1 MIIKA
6 KHFKD
11 LILVFMA
18 YKALQNHKI
27 YNIYTKLEFKKKCVF
42 LISETFVYKGFQ

>member
-6 KHFKD
+6 KPKD

-27 YNIYTKLEFKKKCVF
+27 YNIYTKLELKKLCF
-42 LISETFVYKGFQ
+42 LDIRNVCL